1 MRIVDISM
9 ARAASAGILGL
20 NRFHPRAD
28 FGHALRE
35 LR

>member
-9 ARAASAGILGL
+9 ARAASAGILGG
-20 NRFHPRAD
+20 NRFHQRAD
-28 FGHALRE
+28 FVHALRE